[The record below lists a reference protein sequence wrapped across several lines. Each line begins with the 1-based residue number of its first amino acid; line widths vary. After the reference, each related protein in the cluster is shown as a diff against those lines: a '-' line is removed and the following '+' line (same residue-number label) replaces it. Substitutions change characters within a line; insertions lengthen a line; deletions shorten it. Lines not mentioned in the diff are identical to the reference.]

1 MFGIALALSM
11 APFALA
17 YLCNK
22 DVTGAIDRMLLVTLA
37 AALLKPRHCTHCRI
51 VQEAKIEALR
61 LRLRRKATYQRWTR
75 AIANVFA
82 W

>member
-1 MFGIALALSM
+1 MQM
-11 APFALA
+11 W
-17 YLCNK
+17 
-22 DVTGAIDRMLLVTLA
+22 TLA